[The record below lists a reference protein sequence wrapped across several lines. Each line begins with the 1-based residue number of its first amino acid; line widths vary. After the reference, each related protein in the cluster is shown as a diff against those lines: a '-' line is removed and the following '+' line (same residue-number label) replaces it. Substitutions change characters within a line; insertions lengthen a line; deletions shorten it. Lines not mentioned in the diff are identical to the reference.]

1 MEWQVISYLRGNAMI
16 KVNKF
21 NLFSVL
27 LLVLS
32 SMLFGTNVQA
42 AIDTFE
48 FDNAQQEKTF
58 HELTKLLRCPK
69 CQNQNIADSNA
80 ELAKDLRNKTYELVK
95 QGQTK
100 DQVVD
105 YMVARFGNFVRY
117 DPPVTPATIFL
128 WLGPLLFIIFGLL
141 VLFKQ
146 IKKQRSKTTH
156 LDDQEQQKLQ
166 ALLQKHVKD
175 THS

>member
-1 MEWQVISYLRGNAMI
+1 MTFARNMVFYIG
-16 KVNKF
+16 
-21 NLFSVL
+21 L
-27 LLVLS
+27 LICLTGLAS
-32 SMLFGTNVQA
+32 PSAQA

-48 FDNAQQEKTF
+48 FNNAQQEQTF

-80 ELAKDLRNKTYELVK
+80 ELAKDLRNKTYQLVK

-100 DQVVD
+100 EQVIA

-128 WLGPLLFIIFGLL
+128 WLGPLFFVIGGVFIL
-141 VLFKQ
+141 VKQ
-146 IKKQRSKTTH
+146 IRRQRVKQDELAPS
-156 LDDQEQQKLQ
+156 EQQKL
-166 ALLQKHVKD
+166 ASLLQQHNKD
-175 THS
+175 EK

>member
-1 MEWQVISYLRGNAMI
+1 MI
-16 KVNKF
+16 
-21 NLFSVL
+21 LFAQAS
-27 LLVLS
+27 
-32 SMLFGTNVQA
+32 QA

-48 FDNAQQEKTF
+48 FENAQQEKTF

-95 QGQTK
+95 QGKSK

-141 VLFKQ
+141 VLIRQ
-146 IKKQRSKTTH
+146 IKKQPAKANN

-166 ALLQKHVKD
+166 QLLKQHAKD
-175 THS
+175 TKS

>member
-1 MEWQVISYLRGNAMI
+1 MI
-16 KVNKF
+16 KVNKLNF
-21 NLFSVL
+21 VSVLFLLLSSLLFSTH
-27 LLVLS
+27 
-32 SMLFGTNVQA
+32 GQA

-95 QGQTK
+95 QGQSK

>member
-1 MEWQVISYLRGNAMI
+1 MI
-16 KVNKF
+16 QLNKVNK
-21 NLFSVL
+21 LLPL
-27 LLVLS
+27 LLAAC
-32 SMLFGTNVQA
+32 MILFAQASQA

-48 FDNAQQEKTF
+48 FENAQQEKTF

-95 QGQTK
+95 QGKSK

-141 VLFKQ
+141 VLIRQ
-146 IKKQRSKTTH
+146 IKKQPAKANN

-166 ALLQKHVKD
+166 QLLKQHAKD
-175 THS
+175 TKS

>member
-1 MEWQVISYLRGNAMI
+1 MI
-16 KVNKF
+16 KVKKG
-21 NLFSVL
+21 NLFTIL
-27 LLVLS
+27 LF
-32 SMLFGTNVQA
+32 LFSCILFSRSGFA

-48 FDNAQQEKTF
+48 FDNIQQEKTF

-95 QGQTK
+95 KGQTK
-100 DQVVD
+100 EQIID

-128 WLGPLLFIIFGLL
+128 WLGPLLFIVFGLL
-141 VLFKQ
+141 VLFRQ
-146 IKKQRSKTTH
+146 IKKQPSKNIQ
-156 LDDQEQQKLQ
+156 LDQQEQQKLQ
-166 ALLQKHVKD
+166 KLLQKHVKD
-175 THS
+175 TSL